1 MDPKA
6 SRETLDHSIMYIF
19 AVALEDGNWHHVN
32 SYTPERANRS
42 STVSLWKKIV
52 THEDKEWT
60 KKYHDSDP
68 KKKCFGGRVLIT
80 MDDGTTLDQEL
91 GIADAHPNGKR
102 PFKRPNYIQKFKT
115 LTDGIISQAESERFL
130 SQVQNLPNLKAGELH
145 SLNIEVNSDLQNK
158 KRAVSSIFG

>member
-1 MDPKA
+1 M
-6 SRETLDHSIMYIF
+6 
-19 AVALEDGNWHHVN
+19 
-32 SYTPERANRS
+32 
-42 STVSLWKKIV
+42 